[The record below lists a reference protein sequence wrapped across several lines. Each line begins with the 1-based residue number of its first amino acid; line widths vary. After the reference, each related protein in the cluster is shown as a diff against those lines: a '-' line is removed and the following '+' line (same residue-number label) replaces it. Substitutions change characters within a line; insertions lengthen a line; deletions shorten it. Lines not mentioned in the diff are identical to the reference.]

1 MSTETRQARPTS
13 DLTKSVRDKHKE
25 YLFPATIQYY
35 QEPIVVT
42 EAKGLRVR
50 DADGNEYLDF
60 FGGILTVSVGHA
72 NEKVN
77 AAIKAQVDRLSHI
90 STLYPTL
97 PVVELAERLA
107 RIAPGKLK
115 QMYFTASGTEADET
129 AVMMAELFTGRSEV
143 IALRHG
149 YSGRSTLAQ
158 SLTAHS
164 TWRPLPTKIAGIKH
178 APTPYCYRC
187 PMHLTY
193 PSCGIACANDIEDI
207 IKTTTTGRVSAFLAE
222 PIQGVGGFITPPPE
236 YFEAAVGIVRKYG
249 GVFICDEVQT
259 GFGRTGT
266 KMWGIEHWGV
276 EPEIMTMAKGVANGL
291 PLGVTICTP
300 EIAASLKSLTISTF
314 GGNPVSC
321 AAANAT
327 VQFIEEEQLPENAE
341 AMGGLLRAGLEELK
355 RRFPK
360 NLGDVRGMGLMQA
373 VELVVDE
380 TAGDRTPEKQMTNRI
395 FEEARRRGLL
405 IGKGGLEGNAFRIA
419 PALTVNSSE
428 INEALS
434 ILRESFESAG
444 AH

>member
-1 MSTETRQARPTS
+1 MSTEIKQARPAS
-13 DLTKSVRDKHKE
+13 ELSKSVREKHKE

-60 FGGILTVSVGHA
+60 FGGILTVSIGHG

-97 PVVELAERLA
+97 PAVELAERLA
-107 RIAPGKLK
+107 RITPGKLS
-115 QMYFTASGTEADET
+115 QTCFTASGTEADET
-129 AVMMAELFTGRSEV
+129 AVMMAELFTGRSEI

-149 YSGRSTLAQ
+149 YSGRSMLAQ

-164 TWRPLPTKIAGIKH
+164 TWRPLPSKIAGIKH

-193 PSCGIACANDIEDI
+193 PSCGLACAKDIEDI
-207 IKTTTTGRVSAFLAE
+207 IRTTTTGRVAAFLAE

-236 YFEAAVGIVRKYG
+236 YFDAAVKIIRKYG
-249 GVFICDEVQT
+249 GVFICDEIQT
-259 GFGRTGT
+259 GFGRTGG

-300 EIAASLKSLTISTF
+300 EIAASLKALTISTF

-327 VQFIEEEQLPENAE
+327 VEFMEEQKLPSNAE
-341 AMGGLLRAGLEELK
+341 AMGRLLRAGLEELQQ
-355 RRFPK
+355 RFPK
-360 NLGDVRGMGLMQA
+360 NLGDVRGLGLMQA

-380 TAGDRTPEKQMTNRI
+380 TAGDRTPAKELTNRV
-395 FEEARRRGLL
+395 FEETKKRGLL

-419 PALTVNSSE
+419 PPLTVIASE
-428 INEALS
+428 VAEALA
-434 ILRESFESAG
+434 ILRDSFEAAG
-444 AH
+444 AS